1 VTPAEVAAA
10 LAARTEGRV
19 HSLTVGCH
27 DQKQAAA
34 KAFLAVM
41 ATGAVGNPDIQYS
54 DLSWVDFGDADHL
67 AMVGNGPNG
76 PENALAI
83 VVAVNLADPLW
94 RVAEAAREAVSEY
107 DDAGLEHDLHY
118 EELAESLR
126 DLRAAL
132 ADLDAAVKEL
142 P

>member
-1 VTPAEVAAA
+1 M
-10 LAARTEGRV
+10 LWDARG
-19 HSLTVGCH
+19 LTIGSTWGHPTRPISHCI
-27 DQKQAAA
+27 A
-34 KAFLAVM
+34 
-41 ATGAVGNPDIQYS
+41 
-54 DLSWVDFGDADHL
+54 DAR
-67 AMVGNGPNG
+67 
-76 PENALAI
+76 AI

-132 ADLDAAVKEL
+132 ADLDAAVKEM